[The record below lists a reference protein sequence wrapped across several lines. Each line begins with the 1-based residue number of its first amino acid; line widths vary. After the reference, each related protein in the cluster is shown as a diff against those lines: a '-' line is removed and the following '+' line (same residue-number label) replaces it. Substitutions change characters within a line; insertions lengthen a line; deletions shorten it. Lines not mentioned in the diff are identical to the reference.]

1 MVERNPKKN
10 LKGRHKRIKNEL
22 KSMTVYDIMTKD
34 VIAIDSQN
42 SLATFVNV
50 LKDRNISGMPV
61 LEHDE
66 LVGVISKKDIF
77 KLFGINDLNELT
89 EEMMEKLKTMKVKD
103 LMKKP
108 ITIYFKSSIEKA
120 ANMMKKYSINRLIVV
135 DKNKKMVGII
145 SKTDLV
151 KGASKVIVKKRI
163 ETAIDEV
170 LKIIEEKGSITID
183 EIAKKFHV
191 DVSVIEE
198 WAKILEEHRLASI
211 NYPIIGKPYLSLIKE
226 SEL

>member
-1 MVERNPKKN
+1 MVEKNPKKN
-10 LKGRHKRIKNEL
+10 LKGRHKRIKHEL

-163 ETAIDEV
+163 ETTIDEV

-226 SEL
+226 SE

>member
-1 MVERNPKKN
+1 MVEKNPKKK

-120 ANMMKKYSINRLIVV
+120 ASMMKKYSINRLIVV

-163 ETAIDEV
+163 ETTIDEV

-226 SEL
+226 SE

>member
-1 MVERNPKKN
+1 MVEKNPKKN
-10 LKGRHKRIKNEL
+10 LKGRHKRIKHEL

-151 KGASKVIVKKRI
+151 KGASKAIVKKRI
-163 ETAIDEV
+163 ETTIDEV

-226 SEL
+226 SE

>member
-1 MVERNPKKN
+1 MVEKNPKKN
-10 LKGRHKRIKNEL
+10 LKGRHKRIKHEL

-77 KLFGINDLNELT
+77 KLFGINDLNKLT

-151 KGASKVIVKKRI
+151 KGASKVIVKKKI
-163 ETAIDEV
+163 ETTIDEV

-226 SEL
+226 SE